1 MLGKLIIEGIVLG
14 ILLFVYCLIGIRNG
28 AVGMVFLYSDE
39 VKKRCVERGMTT
51 WETIRKRA
59 AVYRLSGAVIYI
71 AYTLVC
77 VYAINKMRG
86 FWEGFAGIFAIMS
99 ILNLVDRLLVDE
111 WWVGH
116 TKTWII
122 PETEDLM
129 PYITRRDKIKKWLT
143 GTAGFAVLSMI
154 LSGIMLLFIR

>member
-1 MLGKLIIEGIVLG
+1 MCASSEYCDEAGFRRNKLILGKLIIEGIVLG

-59 AVYRLSGAVIYI
+59 TVYRLSGAMIYI
-71 AYTLVC
+71 AYTLVF

-86 FWEGFAGIFAIMS
+86 FWEGFAQMLCCIIE
-99 ILNLVDRLLVDE
+99 RDE
-111 WWVGH
+111 LP
-116 TKTWII
+116 KLPFIK
-122 PETEDLM
+122 ED
-129 PYITRRDKIKKWLT
+129 
-143 GTAGFAVLSMI
+143 V
-154 LSGIMLLFIR
+154 